1 MREWILGEFR
11 TPEALLEAVKQLREK
26 GYARLDTYT
35 PWPVEGLP
43 EAIGLPK
50 SGVSWVALLG
60 GVGGAGL
67 GYLIQWFCNAV
78 DWPINVGNRPPN
90 SIPAFIPITFETAI
104 LISSLS
110 IFGALIF
117 LFGFPRVHHPVFE
130 VEAFRSA
137 SIDRFWISVTTDTP
151 GRETE
156 ALQEHLKELGAE
168 TVSVVREEEEES

>member
-11 TPEALLEAVKQLREK
+11 THEELLAAVKQLREK

-43 EAIGLPK
+43 EALGLKK
-50 SGVSWVALLG
+50 SGVSVVALLG
-60 GVGGAGL
+60 GLGGAGL

-78 DWPINVGNRPPN
+78 DWPINVGNRPPH
-90 SIPAFIPITFETAI
+90 SAPAFIPITFETAV
-104 LISSLS
+104 LMASLS
-110 IFGALIF
+110 IFGALMF
-117 LFGFPRVHHPVFE
+117 LFGLPRVHHPVFE
-130 VEAFRSA
+130 VEQFRSA

-156 ALQEHLKELGAE
+156 AVSQHLKELGAE
-168 TVSVVREEEEES
+168 TVSVVREEGEP